1 MKEEE
6 KTSGGE
12 EDSEDLFFP
21 LFLACPLD
29 SLLKARSDR
38 LVWVGTVEPSCTTDT
53 RLTGRGFKSLAE
65 LKPCWML
72 DFRSTD
78 SPSEYL

>member
-29 SLLKARSDR
+29 SLLKARSDG

-53 RLTGRGFKSLAE
+53 RLTGTANLCPAGFQSCYEAVTLA
-65 LKPCWML
+65 LHHIFPL
-72 DFRSTD
+72 
-78 SPSEYL
+78 